1 MRRAATTSDRRDRW
15 RRAAGAVVLA
25 LLVAGCD
32 AGPDARIEELH
43 VFGATA
49 ELQLRGTDPA
59 VADPALA
66 EATAELARLHREWH
80 PWEASDLTRIN
91 DALAVGDS
99 AEAPP
104 SLLALIA
111 RSRPLAAES
120 GGLFDPAVG
129 GLVAAWGFHTSV
141 FPVVSPAPGRE
152 RIDAWRAS
160 RPRIEDV
167 VVDGD
172 RVSTRNR
179 AVQLDFGAISEGMA
193 AEIVVGILRR
203 HGVEHALVNLGG
215 DIAVIGDGGTRPWR
229 VALRDPFGGVLG
241 GISLADGEALFSTG
255 NYNKFRTSPSGTR
268 WAHILDPRTGYPA
281 RGTAAVIVLHP
292 DPARADAAAT
302 ALYVAGPAGF
312 EAIARRM
319 RLGCA
324 LMVTDEN
331 EMMVTAA
338 MAERVQLDRDPV
350 PLGAPIDIGPDCRGP
365 GG

>member
-32 AGPDARIEELH
+32 AGPDTRIEELH

-160 RPRIEDV
+160 RPRIDDV

-179 AVQLDFGAISEGMA
+179 AVQLATSGLTHVAEPSYQRTLSLPKIDQNAARPVADIVQCGLPRRKLLREGDLC
-193 AEIVVGILRR
+193 V
-203 HGVEHALVNLGG
+203 
-215 DIAVIGDGGTRPWR
+215 RPTIE
-229 VALRDPFGGVLG
+229 PC
-241 GISLADGEALFSTG
+241 
-255 NYNKFRTSPSGTR
+255 N
-268 WAHILDPRTGYPA
+268 
-281 RGTAAVIVLHP
+281 
-292 DPARADAAAT
+292 
-302 ALYVAGPAGF
+302 
-312 EAIARRM
+312 
-319 RLGCA
+319 
-324 LMVTDEN
+324 
-331 EMMVTAA
+331 
-338 MAERVQLDRDPV
+338 
-350 PLGAPIDIGPDCRGP
+350 
-365 GG
+365 